1 MVALMAMF
9 NDFGTG
15 DILGKYCHI
24 LTNKIKFIVKETPWK
39 AELCANSERISYTCV
54 YEKIKTPLMFY
65 FLSWKYYFV
74 GVICVC
80 SHAIGLGGGCYVSS
94 EEKWIHTLHS

>member
-39 AELCANSERISYTCV
+39 AELCANSERITHTCV

-65 FLSWKYYFV
+65 FFV
-74 GVICVC
+74 LEILFCWGDLCLFSC
-80 SHAIGLGGGCYVSS
+80 HKLEGGCYTCFIRR
-94 EEKWIHTLHS
+94 EMDPHTS